1 MKYYS
6 IILLFCTILTSISLH
21 SQQQEPQEYKR
32 LMLELI
38 PADAI
43 FTASIKCNAI
53 DAKTNLKNLSELS
66 VSEDLITRAAKLLE
80 INESRFMLEMIR
92 NPKSKGIEFPSELMA
107 FGETESNIRYFNV
120 LVPVSD
126 AAVFKTEISSYF
138 GPKFN
143 NSIVAK
149 GQQLAYVHNERIA
162 ISWNKQIAVITFLL
176 ADQYLDFSTEESR
189 SELRISLE
197 SYLDK
202 LYSTDVSE
210 SMAQNSQFK
219 TWYDKIRD
227 AGIWIDYKAVMRL
240 NLENSLGS
248 SEMTRMARNIAEIIL
263 SSYGEMS
270 LASDISFEKGKI
282 ISDTKLFAPE
292 DIISFSKMATS
303 NRANKKMLKYMDGQK
318 TGIYMTMA
326 TSPKGVYEGW
336 KKFLAE
342 KAGAYKNSVEDLFGF
357 LEIFIDEK
365 EAFNFLKGDLFYA
378 VNGLKTIEKTNT
390 AYMYDSEKDEYL
402 PVETT
407 NKEQIPLFAAGF
419 SYGKREHILKLIRIV
434 ERTGFLKNSKKNL
447 YKLSL
452 PTIDE
457 PIFLKL
463 DKGLLVIS
471 NDEQRMLEDKQYRP
485 MPKIHNQFIKKDF
498 QTLQINTEAL
508 VDIIVGTNPP
518 DEIKQMLKNI
528 KDGVGDISLHSLRPK
543 NSDTYISQNFELD
556 LKNKDENALKQFF
569 DFLERIYIKTMKG
582 L

>member
-1 MKYYS
+1 MKYRS
-6 IILLFCTILTSISLH
+6 IISLLCTILTSISLH
-21 SQQQEPQEYKR
+21 SQQQDPQEYKR

-38 PADAI
+38 PSDAV

-66 VSEDLITRAAKLLE
+66 VSEELITRAAKLLE
-80 INESRFMLEMIR
+80 INESRFMIEMIR

-107 FGETESNIRYFNV
+107 FGETESNIRFFNV
-120 LVPVSD
+120 LVPLSN
-126 AAVFKTEISSYF
+126 AAVFKTEISTYF

-143 NSIVAK
+143 NSIIAK
-149 GQQLAYVHNERIA
+149 GQQLAYIHNERIA
-162 ISWNKQIAVITFLL
+162 VSWNKKIAVITFLL

-202 LYSTDVSE
+202 LYATNVSE

-219 TWYDKIRD
+219 SWYDNIRD
-227 AGIWIDYKAVMRL
+227 AGIWLDYKEVMRL

-248 SEMTRMARNIAEIIL
+248 SEMTRMAKRVAEIIL
-263 SSYGEMS
+263 SSYSEMS
-270 LASDISFEKGKI
+270 LASDLCFDKGKI
-282 ISDTKLFAPE
+282 FSDTKLFAPD
-292 DIISFSKMATS
+292 DIIAFSKMATS
-303 NRANKKMLKYMDGQK
+303 NRANKKMLRYMDGQK

-326 TSPKGVYEGW
+326 SSPKGVYEGW

-342 KAGAYKNSVEDLFGF
+342 KAGAYKKSVEDLFGF

-390 AYMYDSEKDEYL
+390 EYIYDSEKDEYL
-402 PVETT
+402 PVETK
-407 NKEQIPLFAAGF
+407 NKEQIPLFTAGF

-452 PTIDE
+452 PTFDE
-457 PIFLKL
+457 SIFLKL
-463 DKGLLVIS
+463 DNGLLVIS
-471 NDEQRMLEDKQYRP
+471 NDEQRMLEDKKYRP

-528 KDGVGDISLHSLRPK
+528 KDGVGDISLHSLRLK